1 MFGAACAAECETR
14 YLRYLSID
22 LGDKRTGLAV
32 GDSETGLVS
41 PLTVLEV
48 SMVVAQGD
56 LLIEAIARASEEQLG
71 PSRRPG
77 SPGARLDSPGELVI
91 GLPLN
96 MDGTEGPRSKVV
108 RAFARRVAQRT
119 GRSFHYQDERLTSA
133 QADWQMAKS
142 GMTHQQK
149 KERRDALAAAAILQ
163 DFLASTTRG
172 AATEPEVKM
181 TAREAVRQ
189 EAKRPEKP

>member
-1 MFGAACAAECETR
+1 
-14 YLRYLSID
+14 LRYLSID

-32 GDSETGLVS
+32 GDSETNVVS

-48 SMVVAQGD
+48 ALGVAQGD
-56 LLIEAIARASEEQLG
+56 LLLEAIARASEEQLG
-71 PSRRPG
+71 PARRPG

-96 MDGTEGPRSKVV
+96 MDGTEGPRAKVV
-108 RAFARRVAQRT
+108 RAFARRVAQRI
-119 GRSFHYQDERLTSA
+119 GRAFHYHDERLSTV
-133 QADWQMAKS
+133 QADWQMSQS

-149 KERRDALAAAAILQ
+149 KGKRDALAAAAILQ
-163 DFLASTTRG
+163 DFLAQATRG
-172 AATEPEVKM
+172 AANEPEVKM

-189 EAKRPEKP
+189 EARRPGSQ

>member
-1 MFGAACAAECETR
+1 MRF
-14 YLRYLSID
+14 LSID

-32 GDSETGLVS
+32 GDSETGVVS

-48 SMVVAQGD
+48 SLNVAQGD
-56 LLIEAIARASEEQLG
+56 LLLEAIARASEEQLG
-71 PSRRPG
+71 PARRPG
-77 SPGARLDSPGELVI
+77 TPGARLDSPGELVI

-96 MDGTEGPRSKVV
+96 MDGTEGPRAKLV

-119 GRSFHYQDERLTSA
+119 GRAFHYQDERLSSA
-133 QADWQMAKS
+133 AAEWTLNRS

-149 KERRDALAAAAILQ
+149 KEKRDALAAASILQ
-163 DFLASTTRG
+163 DFLASSTR
-172 AATEPEVKM
+172 APAIEPEAKM

-189 EAKRPEKP
+189 EARRPPSPDPQP